1 MLWSQAPEVSGRC
14 EVELTP
20 VLGLSIATELVG
32 KGVRVA
38 IVGRELPEDLD
49 SAGFASPW
57 AVGLAFRTP
66 MTDVDFKGANWSAYA
81 VNKSEQ
87 ERERATFH
95 HFDKL
100 ADSHPDLVTRTP
112 FLYVA
117 SKDLYDQAWYKD
129 LVRNV
134 SGLALSLRD
143 PTDEP
148 V

>member
-1 MLWSQAPEVSGRC
+1 MSGRC
-14 EVELTP
+14 EVELTL

-49 SAGFASPW
+49 SVGFASPW
-57 AVGLAFRTP
+57 AVSIASRSA
-66 MTDVDFKGANWSAYA
+66 MADVDFKGANWSAYA
-81 VNKSEQ
+81 VNKAEQ

-134 SGLALSLRD
+134 SGLALSLRH